1 MSVIRVNKTRDY
13 TVMSNYHLRDENLS
27 LKAVGLMSWMLSL
40 PDNWNFTTEGIVKCR
55 KEGRDAIRG
64 ALKELEDA
72 GYLVIKHGKD
82 KGGKF
87 TTSYTLYE
95 QPKTTN
101 TKGKARKPQRK
112 NRNGKTESENS
123 TQINTNKPSTNN
135 TSTKNQVRRML
146 KMEAWKMEKK
156 ARESVAQKMAIYHGE
171 SKGDNKPLFL
181 FDTYEEAKE
190 AGSVS
195 GMLQH
200 KMSAYRDRS
209 RGVVSLS
216 KEYSDTLSIIEIQS
230 RLKEAKA
237 LEAKA
242 KSLVERLYDKELER
256 VTREYQKTIGG
267 LQNEDIARGKALEYM
282 GSWVEENEVYKE
294 ALKSYTEA
302 KKEATALN
310 NARDMYIED
319 NKELIRAEQ
328 ERAKREELLS
338 SGILEDFGITPVEE

>member
-1 MSVIRVNKTRDY
+1 
-13 TVMSNYHLRDENLS
+13 
-27 LKAVGLMSWMLSL
+27 
-40 PDNWNFTTEGIVKCR
+40 
-55 KEGRDAIRG
+55 
-64 ALKELEDA
+64 
-72 GYLVIKHGKD
+72 
-82 KGGKF
+82 
-87 TTSYTLYE
+87 
-95 QPKTTN
+95 
-101 TKGKARKPQRK
+101 
-112 NRNGKTESENS
+112 
-123 TQINTNKPSTNN
+123 
-135 TSTKNQVRRML
+135 
-146 KMEAWKMEKK
+146 MEAWKMEKK
-156 ARESVAQKMAIYHGE
+156 VRESVAQKMAIYHGE

-200 KMSAYRDRS
+200 KMIAYRDRS

-310 NARDMYIED
+310 NARDIYIEE

-338 SGILEDFGITPVEE
+338 SGILEDFGITPAEE

>member
-1 MSVIRVNKTRDY
+1 
-13 TVMSNYHLRDENLS
+13 
-27 LKAVGLMSWMLSL
+27 
-40 PDNWNFTTEGIVKCR
+40 
-55 KEGRDAIRG
+55 
-64 ALKELEDA
+64 
-72 GYLVIKHGKD
+72 
-82 KGGKF
+82 
-87 TTSYTLYE
+87 
-95 QPKTTN
+95 
-101 TKGKARKPQRK
+101 
-112 NRNGKTESENS
+112 
-123 TQINTNKPSTNN
+123 
-135 TSTKNQVRRML
+135 
-146 KMEAWKMEKK
+146 MEAWKMEKK

-171 SKGDNKPLFL
+171 SKGVNNPLFL